1 VAERRQ
7 SRWLPLV
14 WWLLA
19 GGLAAALK
27 AHFSAAVASEL
38 AWMLRPLA
46 LLVQLAS
53 GWRFTPNAA
62 GEWQSLGAG
71 IVLVKACAGINFMI
85 LSFLGWCWMLRPRV
99 VRTTGWVIWL
109 EWPAMLFGALALAW
123 MMALGVNAL
132 RILAIV
138 RWQPVLERWLPHDEA
153 HRMLGLLVYLPALSL
168 QLVLAERRRWRMAL
182 LAGCA
187 LYAALMLVVPLL
199 TGNAMVNP
207 HAYGAHAVRV
217 LAALS
222 PLLVLA
228 LWRSSDGTPGVGG
241 GRRTGANAGDRGRD
255 ARQSSGSADS
265 TTVWSYYRGGLTP
278 CHRASQQP
286 PCFPMPPV
294 APSSSRS
301 SPRAPHS
308 PCRQSRGRPPAEAP
322 TP

>member
-7 SRWLPLV
+7 SRWLPLA

-19 GGLAAALK
+19 GGLAVALK
-27 AHFSAAVASEL
+27 AHFSAAAASEL

-85 LSFLGWCWMLRPRV
+85 LSLLGWCWMLRPRV
-99 VRTTGWVIWL
+99 VRGDAAIAWAPWL
-109 EWPAMLFGALALAW
+109 EWPFMLLGAVALSWA
-123 MMALGVNAL
+123 MALGVNTL

-168 QLVLAERRRWRMAL
+168 QLVLAERRRWRTAL

-187 LYAALMLVVPLL
+187 LYSALMLVVPLV
-199 TGNAMVNP
+199 TGNAMANA
-207 HAYGAHAVRV
+207 HGYGAHAVRV
-217 LAALS
+217 LAALA
-222 PLLVLA
+222 PLLLLA
-228 LWRSSDGTPGVGG
+228 LWRRPDRARSVGMAGVPGSFRGG
-241 GRRTGANAGDRGRD
+241 N
-255 ARQSSGSADS
+255 S
-265 TTVWSYYRGGLTP
+265 TTVSSLYRGGATP

-286 PCFPMPPV
+286 PCFPLPPD
-294 APSSSRS
+294 ATSCTP
-301 SPRAPHS
+301 PLPPAPHS
-308 PCRQSRGRPPAEAP
+308 PCRQLHGRPPAEAP
-322 TP
+322 KR